1 MKKSWLLYF
10 KCITGGRK
18 VLGQLK
24 ADLGKQARL
33 EVRQSAKEQWKE
45 LLEQRRKKG
54 KEDYLQKIANAFG
67 MRGVTTI
74 KA

>member
-24 ADLGKQARL
+24 ADLGKQARI
-33 EVRQSAKEQWKE
+33 EVRQSAKEQ
-45 LLEQRRKKG
+45 
-54 KEDYLQKIANAFG
+54 
-67 MRGVTTI
+67 
-74 KA
+74 